1 VGINARR
8 KSGSGARESA
18 IVTELPVLPY
28 PLYAGKVT
36 WQDNFDANVTGSIE
50 YTGLTET
57 DIEGVQNAY
66 VLGNA
71 LTIYGIIFTITR
83 FSYTRQLADTQD
95 YEIDLYTA
103 SITLEGKELILDET
117 EKARAEML
125 GFISYS
131 DRKAVSLVGDL
142 PTNTNQVVA
151 QAQALAKK
159 QQADAQMQQQLLYL
173 NQQLKVAASREEAIA
188 TQTAI
193 NNLNAKKQTI
203 QLTTVQPAQG
213 VNFSRYQ
220 IISDGG
226 NELSYTKEGYNN
238 TEVTGDFGSGG
249 GIRNDGDTAPITFRM
264 KEPKVETIREYSK
277 DFDKPPENTYVLR
290 DDTGLCFDDK
300 GQKKVWKETIRV
312 NGQPE
317 SETILTKGFVY
328 NEIDILTLDSEGTD
342 VLYSDEPFRYWVE
355 VEERRTRYVYRK
367 ADPVRL
373 SIAVYDLGNQ
383 WVRVIM
389 DPDYAQFASFAG
401 GTVTYQSR
409 AEFLVEVIT
418 EGWQMVRFQKE
429 DGSNSTVG
437 LNPIDDEGQP
447 DLIYQSLMFRRIPFY
462 SKTVYLLA
470 SARAVTGE
478 KISPPFTI
486 EYADYNSLPLRLQ
499 QAFNKSDLTNDG
511 RVAIIKPDINFVEPL
526 YVKVEGSASNS
537 FASMENPEFEDTKG
551 KFLPGT
557 NTPLPPKRL
566 TTGEESWNETR
577 RTIIDADTYSEMAT
591 EYSSQDPGFDNVIE
605 RITFRECSGQP
616 PQPSS
621 RMFEYEQVPVQPNQ
635 KQEGDGNGIKYVLN
649 TANASAVETGSSMS
663 YPQAKTQEEAR
674 LAGEVDL
681 RKKSMQ
687 SQRSQKTVFGFY
699 PKLRCGQPVVFERDR
714 YGSMGQW
721 RIVTAQWELDYKG
734 LVEPFGLL
742 VTTPG
747 TQLTLGLD
755 KLNPV
760 TITTQPNAD
769 GNPNNGSN
777 GKSSNPT
784 ADIVPSGV
792 PGELGDVLPQLQTRR
807 NY

>member
-1 VGINARR
+1 MGINVRR
-8 KSGSGARESA
+8 KGGAGSRQNA
-18 IVTELPVLPY
+18 IVTQLPVLPY
-28 PLYAGKVT
+28 PLYVGKIT
-36 WQDNFDANVTGSIE
+36 WQDNFDANVTGAIE

-57 DIEGVQNAY
+57 DIDGVQNAY
-66 VLGNA
+66 VLGSD
-71 LTIYGIIFTITR
+71 LILYGITFTISR

-103 SITLEGKELILDET
+103 NITLEGKELTLDET
-117 EKARAEML
+117 EKARAQMF
-125 GFISYS
+125 GFVSYS
-131 DRKAVSLVGDL
+131 DRKAVSLVGEI
-142 PTNTNQVVA
+142 PTNADQVTA

-159 QQADAQMQQQLLYL
+159 QYADAQMEFQLSDLE
-173 NQQLKVAASREEAIA
+173 QQLKAATSRDQAIA
-188 TQTAI
+188 LQNAI
-193 NNLNAKKQTI
+193 NTLQAKRNI
-203 QLTTVQPAQG
+203 VQLKTVQPANG
-213 VNFSRYQ
+213 VNFSRLQ
-220 IISDGG
+220 IIQDGG
-226 NELSYTKEGYNN
+226 NEITYTKEGYNN
-238 TEVTGDFGSGG
+238 TEVTGGFGSG
-249 GIRNDGDTAPITFRM
+249 GIRNDGDIAPVTFRL
-264 KEPKVETIREYSK
+264 KEPKLETIREYSK
-277 DFDKPPENTYVLR
+277 NFDDPPENTYVLR
-290 DDTGLCFDDK
+290 DDTSQCFDDK

-328 NEIDILTLDSEGTD
+328 LQKDIVTVDSDGND
-342 VLYSDEPFRYWVE
+342 VLYSDQPAQYWML

-373 SIAVYDLGNQ
+373 AIAVYDLGNE

-389 DPDYAQFASFAG
+389 DPDYTQFASFQG
-401 GTVTYQSR
+401 GIVTYQSR

-429 DGSNSTVG
+429 DSTKSTNG
-437 LNPIDDEGQP
+437 LDPVDADGNP
-447 DLIYQSLMFRRIPFY
+447 DLTYESLLFRKIPFY
-462 SKTVYLLA
+462 SKSVYLLA

-478 KISPPFTI
+478 KIDPPFSI
-486 EYADYNSLPLRLQ
+486 EYADYNTLPLRLQ
-499 QAFNKSDLTNDG
+499 QAFNKDELTNDG

-537 FASMENPEFEDTKG
+537 FASMENPDEEDTAG
-551 KFLPGT
+551 KFVPGT

-577 RTIIDADTYSEMAT
+577 RTIIDANNYSEMVT
-591 EYSSQDPGFDNVIE
+591 EYSSQDPGFDNVAE
-605 RITFRECSGQP
+605 RITFRDCTGDP
-616 PQPSS
+616 PQPTY
-621 RMFEYEQVPVQPNQ
+621 RMFEYEQVQTEPNQ
-635 KQEGDGNGIKYVLN
+635 KQDGDGNGIKYVLN
-649 TANASAVETGSSMS
+649 TSNAAVVETGSSLS
-663 YPQAKTQEEAR
+663 FSQAKTEEEAR

-699 PKLRCGQPVVFERDR
+699 PNLRCGQPVVFERDR
-714 YGSMGQW
+714 YGGMGQW
-721 RIVTAQWELDYKG
+721 RIVTAQWELNCKG
-734 LVEPFGLL
+734 IVEPFGLL

-747 TQLTLGLD
+747 TQLTMGLD

-760 TITTQPNAD
+760 TISKQPNAD

-784 ADIVPSGV
+784 ADIVPSKI